1 MVVFMS
7 DCIFCKII
15 IGEAPSYRIFEDEKT
30 LVFLDIY
37 PIARGHTL
45 VIPKIHSETLY
56 EIKAADMAA
65 VGVTVSRVARVLK
78 KVLKCDGINVY
89 QGNERA
95 ALQEIM
101 HVHFHVI
108 PRWFND
114 SIVLMAERIPLEE
127 DSELLKDLSE
137 AFNHNDF

>member
-1 MVVFMS
+1 MS
-7 DCIFCKII
+7 SCIFCEII
-15 IGEAPSYRIFEDEKT
+15 NGDKPSYRIFEDDKT
-30 LVFLDIY
+30 LSFLDIY
-37 PIARGHTL
+37 PIAKGHSL
-45 VIPKIHSETLY
+45 VIPKTHSKTLY
-56 EIKAADMAA
+56 EIEAEDIAA

-108 PRWFND
+108 PRWYND
-114 SIVLMAERIPLEE
+114 SIVLMAERMPLEE
-127 DSELLKDLSE
+127 DLKFISSLSK
-137 AFNHNDF
+137 AFNLH

>member
-1 MVVFMS
+1 MS
-7 DCIFCKII
+7 NCIFCQII
-15 IGEAPSYRIFEDEKT
+15 TGEAPSYRIFEDEKT

-37 PIARGHTL
+37 PIARGHAL
-45 VIPKIHSETLY
+45 VIPKVHSETLY
-56 EIKAADMAA
+56 EIKAEDIAA
-65 VGVTVSRVARVLK
+65 VGVTVSRVAKVLK

-127 DSELLKDLSE
+127 DSELLKDLNE
-137 AFNHNDF
+137 AFTLDNF

>member
-1 MVVFMS
+1 MLS
-7 DCIFCKII
+7 CSFCEII
-15 IGEAPSYRIFEDEKT
+15 NGDKFSYRIFEDAKT
-30 LVFLDIY
+30 LSFLDIY
-37 PIARGHTL
+37 PIAKGHTL
-45 VIPKIHSETLY
+45 VIPKTHSKTLY
-56 EIKAADMAA
+56 EIEVEDIAA

-114 SIVLMAERIPLEE
+114 SIVLMAERMPLEE
-127 DSELLKDLSE
+127 DLEFISSLSK
-137 AFNHNDF
+137 A